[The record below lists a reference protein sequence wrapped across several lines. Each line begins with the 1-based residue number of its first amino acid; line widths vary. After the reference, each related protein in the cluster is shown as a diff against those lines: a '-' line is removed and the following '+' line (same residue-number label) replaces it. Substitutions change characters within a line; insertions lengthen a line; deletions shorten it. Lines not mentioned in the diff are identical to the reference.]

1 MDPVFL
7 AAALLAAPAAPAP
20 QAAAQQAAAP
30 EAEGGAPAAAT
41 LPAGVRAMI
50 DAAIASGDKKAAET
64 MLRFARE
71 THKQGAAE
79 IDGIEKAWKAKLA
92 AAAEAEKKAL
102 HARIIEAGIFE
113 QWDGQVELGASRS
126 TGRSDNLGFYGAI
139 AIDRQGIDWRHK
151 VTARAEIQESRG
163 VTTTERIL
171 AAWQPS
177 YAFGRRLYGYGLG
190 QYEYDPVQ
198 GYVGRYTGGAGL
210 GYKLVDAG
218 PARLEVEG
226 GPALRHTDRVGPE
239 GHTNLATRASVNF
252 AWKIAPELEF
262 KQTSALYYE
271 RGDSNASA
279 LTTIDARLIGPLKA
293 RFSYD
298 VRYESGEGGGADSLD
313 THSRVTLVYS
323 F

>member
-7 AAALLAAPAAPAP
+7 AAALLVAPAAPAGE
-20 QAAAQQAAAP
+20 AAP
-30 EAEGGAPAAAT
+30 EAPSVAPTAEG

-64 MLRFARE
+64 MLRFARQ
-71 THKQGAAE
+71 THKAGAAE
-79 IDGIEKAWKAKLA
+79 IDGVEKAWKAKLA

-102 HARIIEAGIFE
+102 HARIAEAGMFE
-113 QWDGQVELGASRS
+113 QWDGQIELGASRS
-126 TGRSDNLGFYGAI
+126 TGRSDRLGFYGAI
-139 AIDRQGIDWRHK
+139 GIDREGIDWRHK

-171 AAWQPS
+171 ASWQPS
-177 YAFGRRLYGYGLG
+177 YAFGRRVYGYGLG
-190 QYEYDPVQ
+190 QYEYDPFQ
-198 GYVGRYTGGAGL
+198 GYVGRYTAGAGL

-226 GPALRHTDRVGPE
+226 GPALRHTDRAGPE
-239 GHTNLATRASVNF
+239 EHSNLATRASVNF
-252 AWKIAPELEF
+252 RWKLAPELEF

-279 LTTIDARLIGPLKA
+279 LTTLDARLIGPLKA

-298 VRYESGEGGGADSLD
+298 VRYESGDGGGADSLD